1 MDILAVLCC
10 AEAYHILSLLRRCLS
25 VLQSSMAD
33 TRRRNT
39 TLILRIIVRGSSRN
53 LKSLQDLVQGRLPSP
68 RQKLLLV
75 PSQEGQQVS
84 SRREGRL
91 VRLCLERLK
100 STARVDC
107 ATNAANYQL
116 SLNRLLLLVR
126 GRGIHHHFK
135 FVLCHYLYY
144 KVISCN

>member
-1 MDILAVLCC
+1 MAILTVLCC
-10 AEAYHILSLLRRCLS
+10 ADASHILSLLRRCLS
-25 VLQSSMAD
+25 VLQSSIAD

-39 TLILRIIVRGSSRN
+39 TLILMVSGSSRN

-68 RQKLLLV
+68 RQKLLLLS
-75 PSQEGQQVS
+75 SQEGQQVG
-84 SRREGRL
+84 SRSGRERRL
-91 VRLCLERLK
+91 VRLCLKSLK
-100 STARVDC
+100 SAARVGS
-107 ATNAANYQL
+107 ATTAANHQL
-116 SLNRLLLLVR
+116 SLNRLLVLIR